1 MYYENTAGRN
11 HYLVTMLFLF
21 FLIFMPFIDT
31 FSDAKGVDNS
41 SAITTG
47 CNIQSEYVLRDGWK
61 FIFAEDDTNTEVI
74 SRTPPDSV
82 ETVSLPH
89 VFPCNGPNGTPVH
102 GYGWYFRDIKVPGSL
117 TGKEL
122 ILHFEGV
129 SLYADVFVN
138 GRRVGN
144 STFAYMPFSVDLTP
158 ICDTSADVNVAI
170 RIDNRLQRQ
179 RIPDDK
185 ARGWWVY
192 GGIDREVSLIV
203 RSVNSI
209 KSITVRTMIDK
220 KGVFALHCSAPTLH
234 GYHRDSITTVV
245 TSLDG
250 DDTLTEFSF
259 AGIDTVVHINDVHP
273 WTPDD
278 PFRYR
283 FTFTPFSGGNAGECK
298 TILRGFAHLSTRKN
312 RLFLNGNPIFLRGI
326 ARHDILELN
335 GRPLTREQRRNDL
348 AAIKHLGVN
357 FLRIA
362 HFPQHRDIYELCDSI
377 GLLVMDEIPAWKT
390 DKRYLATDAAHRYGS
405 AYMNDLIAMHGNY
418 TCICIWSVGNQFK
431 SYKTSVADYVKVVAS
446 TVKRKDPSRLV
457 TFCSYYYL
465 WDKAFR
471 YVDLIAINEYF
482 GWELASLDMLPP
494 LLDKIHKEWP
504 DKPIVVTELGAQA
517 KSGLRNSEPHLAGP
531 IKSMLRKD
539 ISEDHQALFIGAHM
553 DTIWNKRSFVSGM
566 VVWSYA
572 DYMSNLKKPRTPDMP
587 YGINSC
593 GVVSAE
599 RKEKLSFQVVKRN
612 YHRYG
617 NEFDNVTNGLVSHKQ
632 GKELNRCD

>member
-1 MYYENTAGRN
+1 MYSGNTAGRN
-11 HYLVTMLFLF
+11 RYPVTVLFLF
-21 FLIFMPFIDT
+21 QLIFVSFAGS
-31 FSDAKGVDNS
+31 FCDAEGYDHS
-41 SAITTG
+41 SIITSG
-47 CNIQSEYVLRDGWK
+47 CKTQSEQILHNGWK
-61 FIFAEDDTNTEVI
+61 FFFVGDDANTEVVFF
-74 SRTPPDSV
+74 TAPDSA

-89 VFPCNGPNGTPVH
+89 VFPCNGPDGTPLE
-102 GYGWYFRDIKVPGSL
+102 GYGWYFRDVKVPESL
-117 TGKEL
+117 AGKEL
-122 ILHFEGV
+122 ILNFEGV
-129 SLYADVFVN
+129 SLYAEIFVN
-138 GRRVGN
+138 GRRICK

-158 ICDTSADVNVAI
+158 SCDTAAYLNVAV
-170 RIDNRLQRQ
+170 RIDNRLRRH

-209 KSITVRTMIDK
+209 KSVAVRTLLGKDDI
-220 KGVFALHCSAPTLH
+220 FALHCSVPSLL
-234 GYHRDSITTVV
+234 GYPRDSIATVI

-250 DDTLTEFSF
+250 TDTLAEFAFTGS
-259 AGIDTVVHINDVHP
+259 DTIVHIKDVHP

-283 FTFTPFSGGNAGECK
+283 FTFTPFAGGKAGESK
-298 TILRGFAHLSTRKN
+298 VLLRGFSHLSTRKN
-312 RLFLNGNPIFLRGI
+312 SLILNGKPVFLRGI
-326 ARHDILELN
+326 ARHDIRELN
-335 GRPLTREQRRNDL
+335 GRPLTREQRKNDL
-348 AAIKHLGVN
+348 AAIKRLGAN

-362 HFPQHRDIYELCDSI
+362 HFPQHRDVYELCDSI

-390 DKRYLATDAAHRYGS
+390 DKRYLATDAAHRFGS
-405 AYMNDLIAMHGNY
+405 AYMSDLIAMHGNF

-446 TVKRKDPSRLV
+446 AVKRKDPSRLV

-504 DKPIVVTELGAQA
+504 GKPVVVTELGAQA
-517 KSGLRNSEPHLAGP
+517 KSGLRNDEPHLAGP
-531 IKSMLRKD
+531 IKSMFRKD

-553 DTIWNKRSFVSGM
+553 DTIWNKRAFVNGM

-593 GVVSAE
+593 GIVSAE
-599 RKEKLSFQVVKRN
+599 RKEKRSFQVVKRN
-612 YHRYG
+612 YHRYV
-617 NEFDNVTNGLVSHKQ
+617 NELGNVTNGLVHNQ